1 MASVSEVFVHIGPLK
16 TGTTYIQA
24 VLYQNRAAL
33 SEHGVVLPRAT
44 FGQHV
49 RSVLDLMGRRMHH
62 DSGGREGQ
70 WQTLVDEVASADAH
84 AGVISMEFL
93 CTASAK
99 VVRQL
104 VDSLAPAQVHVVWTA
119 RDLTKVLPAAWQTL
133 LRNKQ
138 APTWSGYLDSVRE
151 AAGTGGP
158 SRGPGR
164 LLRGRGA
171 DDTWGHRFWRQQDPR
186 QALAPY
192 LEHVPAERVHVVT
205 VPPSGSPPELLWQRF
220 SAAVGL
226 DAGVYDIDVPRANI
240 SLGGVECEVLRR
252 VNARVSGRIPGSAYN
267 DLVKFFVAR
276 EVLERRTQSFP
287 LVLPEHE
294 REWVAGQAADAA
306 AFLSGGGF
314 VLHGDLADLTSAAPS
329 GGGGVR
335 QPDDVSDAEL
345 LTVTQ
350 ETLADVLLEMAR
362 RQGLQGFAGPRST
375 EVPLPPPADLGLSGE
390 PPSPG
395 DRQQPL
401 PRDAPEPAS
410 VTALRE
416 ALEAGGGTSVGDDP
430 DEPPR
435 PRRRKGRP
443 GAARGGRG
451 GQGRGRGRSSRSA

>member
-24 VLYQNRAAL
+24 VLYQNRKTLA
-33 SEHGVVLPRAT
+33 EHGVVLPRPT

-62 DSGGREGQ
+62 DAGGREGQ

-93 CTASAK
+93 CTAPPK
-99 VVRQL
+99 VVRHL

-138 APTWSGYLDSVRE
+138 APTWPGYLDSVRE
-151 AAGTGGP
+151 SAGSGGP

-205 VPPSGSPPELLWQRF
+205 VPPSGSRPELLWQRF

-226 DAGVYDIDVPRANI
+226 DPEAYDIDVPRANT

-252 VNARVSGRIPGSAYN
+252 VNEQIAGRIPGSTYN
-267 DLVKFFVAR
+267 DLVKFLLAR
-276 EVLERRTQSFP
+276 EVLERRAQSFP
-287 LVLPEHE
+287 LVLPAGE
-294 REWVAGQAADAA
+294 REWVAERAADAV

-314 VLHGDLADLTSAAPS
+314 TLHGDLADLAAAPAPAS
-329 GGGGVR
+329 AR
-335 QPDDVSDAEL
+335 QPDDVTDTEL
-345 LTVTQ
+345 LTVTE
-350 ETLADVLLEMAR
+350 ETLAQVLLEMTR
-362 RQGLQGFAGPRST
+362 RQGLQGFQGPRST
-375 EVPLPPPADLGLSGE
+375 EVPLPPPEDLGLSGL

-395 DRQQPL
+395 DRQEPL
-401 PRDAPEPAS
+401 PPGTPDAAS
-410 VTALRE
+410 VVALRE
-416 ALEAGGGTSVGDDP
+416 ALASGGASGNGDDP
-430 DEPPR
+430 DEPVR
-435 PRRRKGRP
+435 PRRRKGRKRA
-443 GAARGGRG
+443 GDGGGGR
-451 GQGRGRGRSSRSA
+451 GQGRGRGRSSPSA